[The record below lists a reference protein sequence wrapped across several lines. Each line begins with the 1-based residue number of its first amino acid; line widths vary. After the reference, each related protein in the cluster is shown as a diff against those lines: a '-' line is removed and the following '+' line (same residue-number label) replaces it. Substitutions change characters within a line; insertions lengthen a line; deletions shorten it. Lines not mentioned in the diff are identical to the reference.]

1 MKKDLILT
9 DQDNLRNIILK
20 LYLYITQN
28 QKEFLKNDLFYKNIK
43 IIYLFNSNMEQ
54 ADCKKIEELLKLLCR
69 SNADSISKCQSMI
82 NLLSLTLYEKD
93 FFYGNSNDDI
103 CNCVR
108 STNFW
113 FDITD
118 NNLIKQKT
126 VEKST
131 L

>member
-82 NLLSLTLYEKD
+82 NLLSL
-93 FFYGNSNDDI
+93 S
-103 CNCVR
+103 V
-108 STNFW
+108 
-113 FDITD
+113 
-118 NNLIKQKT
+118 
-126 VEKST
+126 
-131 L
+131 

>member
-54 ADCKKIEELLKLLCR
+54 ADCKKIFQ
-69 SNADSISKCQSMI
+69 NV
-82 NLLSLTLYEKD
+82 NL
-93 FFYGNSNDDI
+93 
-103 CNCVR
+103 
-108 STNFW
+108 
-113 FDITD
+113 
-118 NNLIKQKT
+118 
-126 VEKST
+126 
-131 L
+131 